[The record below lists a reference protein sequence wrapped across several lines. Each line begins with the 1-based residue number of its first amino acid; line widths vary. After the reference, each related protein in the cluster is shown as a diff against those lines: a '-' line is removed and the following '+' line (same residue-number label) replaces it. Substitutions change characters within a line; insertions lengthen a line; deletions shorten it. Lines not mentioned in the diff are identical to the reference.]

1 MNIDK
6 INELLER
13 YYNAQTTE
21 KEEEE
26 LKRFF
31 LEKQVPPSFAAE
43 KEMFLQLQSSTGDE
57 HVPEDLEKRLSKAID
72 KWDIDEQI
80 NRKSRRSKRVYHLQW
95 LGSIAAS
102 MLIVLSFG
110 WYLYEPTPVRT
121 DTCATPEEAYMEA
134 QKALAHFSMAL
145 NKGMKQMETA
155 QRTTESIEKNI
166 LKQLNKIN
174 E

>member
-21 KEEEE
+21 AEEDE

-31 LEKQVPPSFAAE
+31 LEGQVPPQLANE
-43 KEMFLQLQSSTGDE
+43 KEMFMQLQSSTGDG
-57 HVPEDLEKRLSKAID
+57 HVPVDLEERLSKAID

-80 NRKSRRSKRVYHLQW
+80 NRKSRRNKRVYHLQW

-102 MLIVLSFG
+102 LLIMLSFG
-110 WYLYEPTPVRT
+110 WYLYNPTPART

-134 QKALAHFSMAL
+134 QKALAHFSIAL
-145 NKGMKQMETA
+145 NKGMQQMETA
-155 QRTTESIEKNI
+155 QKTTESIEKNI

>member
-21 KEEEE
+21 AEEEE

-31 LEKQVPPSFAAE
+31 LEGEVPPQLANE
-43 KEMFLQLQSSTGDE
+43 KEMFLQLQSSTDDAN
-57 HVPEDLEKRLSKAID
+57 VPEGLEERLSKAID
-72 KWDIDEQI
+72 RWDSNEKPHR
-80 NRKSRRSKRVYHLQW
+80 NKRILHLQW

-102 MLIVLSFG
+102 LLIMLSFS
-110 WYLYEPTPVRT
+110 WYLYNPTPSRT

-155 QRTTESIEKNI
+155 QRTTESVEKNI

>member
-21 KEEEE
+21 AEEEE

-31 LEKQVPPSFAAE
+31 LEGQVPPQLANE
-43 KEMFLQLQSSTGDE
+43 KEMFLQLQSSTDDAN
-57 HVPEDLEKRLSKAID
+57 VPEGLEERLSKAID
-72 KWDIDEQI
+72 RWDSDE
-80 NRKSRRSKRVYHLQW
+80 NPRRNKRILHLQW

-102 MLIVLSFG
+102 LLIMLSFG
-110 WYLYEPTPVRT
+110 WYLYNPTPART

-155 QRTTESIEKNI
+155 QRTTESVEKNI